1 MALPQST
8 LSRICRSVADFV
20 SQGLQANANSIRV
33 LIGTPADAAPGP
45 SVNHHR
51 LNLFFYHI
59 EPAGFFADVAP
70 DEIWRIRLQC
80 LVTPFARKEGPISA
94 GENDLRLL
102 GEVVRLFHENPLLN
116 ELTLGTEH
124 VRLEVLFRPLPL
136 DAINHLWGTQ
146 GDVAYRTS
154 VAYELSLV
162 PVIPTQRSA
171 GSPLVASTGAQVY
184 GRMDARQ
191 SPFTEE
197 GNIWEAEVRR
207 QLVSG
212 QLVDW
217 VPAICLVR
225 QGRCAT
231 SVALALGSAELA
243 AFTPQVWVAGPSGS
257 PVTLIWEVWDSA
269 LGWRSAGPGID
280 TTASGEDLNPEQAA
294 SASTVSSPLPF
305 TNHSGQA
312 VLYAERSYVRPSD
325 GASLTV
331 RSNPVLVNLYQAGP

>member
-1 MALPQST
+1 MALPQSS

-20 SQGLQANANSIRV
+20 SQGIQANANSIRV
-33 LIGTPADAAPGP
+33 LIGTPADAVP
-45 SVNHHR
+45 SSSGNHHR

-80 LVTPFARKEGPISA
+80 LVTPFARKEGQISA

-124 VRLEVLFRPLPL
+124 VRLEVLFRPMAL
-136 DAINHLWGTQ
+136 DEINHIWGTQ
-146 GDVAYRTS
+146 GEVAYRTS
-154 VAYELSLV
+154 VAYEVSLV
-162 PVIPTQRSA
+162 PVIPLQRSA
-171 GSPLVASTGAQVY
+171 GSPLVATTGAQVY
-184 GRMDARQ
+184 GDMAARQ

-197 GNIWEAEVRR
+197 GATWESEVRR

-212 QLVDW
+212 LLVDW
-217 VPAICLVR
+217 TPAICLVC
-225 QGRCAT
+225 QGRC
-231 SVALALGSAELA
+231 VASLAFALGSAELT

-257 PVTLIWEVWDSA
+257 DLTLSWEVWDSA
-269 LGWRSAGPGID
+269 LGWRSAGPGVNVI
-280 TTASGEDLNPEQAA
+280 ASGEDLNPEQAA
-294 SASTVSSPLPF
+294 SATTVSVPLPF
-305 TNHSGQA
+305 KNHSGQA

-325 GASLTV
+325 GVSLTV
-331 RSNPVLVNLYQAGP
+331 RSNPVLINLYQVGP